1 LTGLNSETRPGH
13 SGAGPVITSVAAA
26 LASLAFFRIWGL
38 FSMALAGPGE
48 LELSGAGLAREVKGP
63 IPWLYVTPLALLAML
78 IISAVHLVD
87 PTPRV
92 RFAYSLLLSLLSAIL
107 LTWPADALTRVTHTF
122 SHLQIVGQGTMRL
135 TPWWWTYFLSLV
147 IVLLFGIMELAL
159 IISNS
164 LKKRQKGR
172 SVAG

>member
-1 LTGLNSETRPGH
+1 
-13 SGAGPVITSVAAA
+13 
-26 LASLAFFRIWGL
+26 
-38 FSMALAGPGE
+38 MALAGPGE

-63 IPWLYVTPLALLAML
+63 IPWLYVTPVALLAML
-78 IISAVHLVD
+78 IVSAVRLVD

-164 LKKRQKGR
+164 LKRRQKER

>member
-1 LTGLNSETRPGH
+1 
-13 SGAGPVITSVAAA
+13 
-26 LASLAFFRIWGL
+26 
-38 FSMALAGPGE
+38 MALAGPGE

-63 IPWLYVTPLALLAML
+63 IPWLYVTPVALLAML
-78 IISAVHLVD
+78 IISAVRLVD

-159 IISNS
+159 MISNS
-164 LKKRQKGR
+164 LKRRQKER

>member
-1 LTGLNSETRPGH
+1 
-13 SGAGPVITSVAAA
+13 
-26 LASLAFFRIWGL
+26 
-38 FSMALAGPGE
+38 MALAGPGE

-63 IPWLYVTPLALLAML
+63 IPWLYVTPVALLAML
-78 IISAVHLVD
+78 IISAVRLVD

-159 IISNS
+159 MISNS
-164 LKKRQKGR
+164 LKKRQKER